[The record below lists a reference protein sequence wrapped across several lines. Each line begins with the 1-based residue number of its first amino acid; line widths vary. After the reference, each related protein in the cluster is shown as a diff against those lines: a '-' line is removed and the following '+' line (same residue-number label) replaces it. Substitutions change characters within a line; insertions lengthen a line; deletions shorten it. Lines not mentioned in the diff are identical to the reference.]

1 MEETIADI
9 NVERTNSAWI
19 CWTVAVL
26 ALALLPAWAFGAG
39 YLDGSVY
46 VR

>member
-1 MEETIADI
+1 MADI

-19 CWTVAVL
+19 WWTVTVL
-26 ALALLPAWAFGAG
+26 ALALLLAWAFGAG

-46 VR
+46 VQ